1 MKRFTIVALAL
12 ALGLGF
18 ASAQNITKSL
28 QGAPDP
34 RGPVGI
40 DTSNATFFPGH
51 INAFGQTTPPL
62 SVSSCGSLTTPSS
75 LFTAGSTDVAG
86 GVLVESNACNVV
98 FGSPFNAAP
107 SCMGMATSLAAAQT
121 TATSLQITTTTT
133 GMIMANTSSGTV
145 VNWICIGNK

>member
-51 INAFGQTTPPL
+51 INAFGQVTQPL

-86 GVLVESNACNVV
+86 TVLVEGLTCNVT

-107 SCMGMATSLAAAQT
+107 SCVVQVNGLFAAQT
-121 TATSLQITTTTT
+121 TANSLTVTSTTT
-133 GMIMANTSSGTV
+133 GFNMTNTSSGQS